1 MRPATRLAFAAGLTL
16 IAAPALAD
24 AIKPVVVTP
33 LMTTSVTSSGQ
44 PIVLPQK
51 DVQVIVSTYDIQ
63 PGATLP
69 LHKHPSARYAYV
81 LAGTL
86 NVFNESTGETL
97 TFKQGDFLLEA
108 IGQWH
113 RGSNVGADPVK
124 LLVIDQIEKG
134 NPIVIMKP

>member
-134 NPIVIMKP
+134 SPVVVIKP